1 MRDELRREI
10 SETKAA
16 AATAGDMSE
25 SVQMLLVKFATED
38 WDYEIV
44 GLLWLGLGLVL
55 DVSAPLFG

>member
-1 MRDELRREI
+1 
-10 SETKAA
+10 
-16 AATAGDMSE
+16 MSE